1 MGIAYAV
8 AGVLGILAVRVA
20 ISRIAGLTVIRTAV
34 AYGLTVD
41 DIHIDYAFLH
51 AVVERAIVAVTVR
64 QAAGM
69 RAARWVEKVLLTRGV
84 DLPARPQAGCDRHV
98 IEAVHVGSRYGD
110 LIGTTGPARGVA
122 STEYGR
128 IEDRW

>member
-20 ISRIAGLTVIRTAV
+20 ISRIAGLTVIGTAV
-34 AYGLTVD
+34 AYRRTVD
-41 DIHIDYAFLH
+41 GIHIEYAFLH
-51 AVVERAIVAVTVR
+51 AVVERAILAVTVR
-64 QAAGM
+64 QAARM
-69 RAARWVEKVLLTRGV
+69 RAARWVENVLLTRGI
-84 DLPARPQAGCDRHV
+84 DLPSGSQAGCDRHV
-98 IEAVHVGSRYGD
+98 IEALHVASRYGV